1 MKKLSMKPET
11 VKREIERIENDLSH
25 IERGLY
31 PNYSARIEKISD
43 KIVWLWK
50 YRHIDE
56 KTMNR
61 LCDRV
66 IEVLGVAKYF

>member
-1 MKKLSMKPET
+1 MKKLAMKPET
-11 VKREIERIENDLSH
+11 AKREIERIENDLSH

-50 YRHIDE
+50 FRHIDE
-56 KTMNR
+56 NTMHR

-66 IEVLGVAKYF
+66 IEVNEAVKHF

>member
-1 MKKLSMKPET
+1 MKNRTMKPET

-31 PNYSARIEKISD
+31 PSYSARIEKISD

-56 KTMNR
+56 KTMHR

-66 IEVLGVAKYF
+66 IEVNEAVKHF